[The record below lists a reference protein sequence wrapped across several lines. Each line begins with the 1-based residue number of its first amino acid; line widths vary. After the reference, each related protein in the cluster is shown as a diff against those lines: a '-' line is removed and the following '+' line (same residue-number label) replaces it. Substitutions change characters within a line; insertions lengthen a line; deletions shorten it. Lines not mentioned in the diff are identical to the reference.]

1 MADLNRDQVK
11 AIVIASLQSIADLPD
26 DVEAA
31 TFAMLNEEEKKVFLA
46 NLKTNLNESPY
57 YDDNGDVDNSH
68 YYDVDLTMSSLGAWA
83 NVAACIDWVEANQES
98 FPKEEQQ

>member
-11 AIVIASLQSIADLPD
+11 AIVIASLKSIADLPD

-31 TFAMLNEEEKKVFLA
+31 TFAMLNDEEKHVFLA
-46 NLKTNLNESPY
+46 NLKTNVNEAPY

-68 YYDVDLTMSSLGAWA
+68 YYDVDLTMSSFNAWA
-83 NVAACIDWVEANQES
+83 NVAACINWVQANQES
-98 FPKEEQQ
+98 FPKEEQ